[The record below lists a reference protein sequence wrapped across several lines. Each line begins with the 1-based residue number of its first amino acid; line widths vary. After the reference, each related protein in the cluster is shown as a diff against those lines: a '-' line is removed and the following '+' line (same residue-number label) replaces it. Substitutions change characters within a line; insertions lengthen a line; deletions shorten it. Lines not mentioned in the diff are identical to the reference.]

1 MSAKKILVACAIVL
15 VGLIYYYLY
24 HDSFSKRNI
33 PIQVMFRP
41 RIDPRMRR
49 MAAPATGP
57 EDDNIVFGLSR
68 DFKLTSVEVVSLD
81 DLRTNKYAHAVWHL
95 VSDSNS
101 VPTTTF
107 AYGGKIR
114 GMHPEVKG
122 LAADP
127 LLPNASYRITI
138 KAGAEKGEH
147 DFKTPPELTAG
158 Q

>member
-24 HDSFSKRNI
+24 HDSFTKPNI
-33 PIQVMFRP
+33 PISYRFRP
-41 RIDPRMRR
+41 DLRR
-49 MAAPATGP
+49 GHGPAGS
-57 EDDNIVFGLSR
+57 ENDFIIFSLSKEY
-68 DFKLTSVEVVSLD
+68 KLTSIEVIPLD
-81 DLRTNKYAHAVWHL
+81 DLRTNKYAHSVWHL

-101 VPTTTF
+101 APVLTF
-107 AYGGKIR
+107 TYGGHVR
-114 GMHPEVKG
+114 GMRPEVKG

-127 LLPNASYRITI
+127 LLPNTSYRIII